1 MNNVNLIGRF
11 TADPILNYTKAGKAV
26 VSFTLAV
33 DRPFANKDGKKN
45 ADFISC
51 QVWGGAAESVAKFLH
66 KGSRAAVTGYI
77 KTDSYTDKDGVRR
90 KSMQVV
96 CHNVQFLDPIKE
108 KGNPSKQM
116 ETPDNGIAEPTEK
129 QPEAPEDIGT
139 LSADGLFM
147 DI

>member
-11 TADPILNYTKAGKAV
+11 TADPDLKYTKAGKAV

-33 DRPFANKDGKKN
+33 DRPFAGKEGKGE

-51 QVWGGAAESVAKFLH
+51 QAWGGAAESVAKFLH

-77 KTDSYTDKDGVRR
+77 KTDSYTDKNGVRR

-96 CHNVQFLDPIKE
+96 CNNVQFLDPIKE
-108 KGNPSKQM
+108 KGDQSKKE
-116 ETPDNGIAEPTEK
+116 ETLDKGASESTEK
-129 QPEAPEDIGT
+129 QPDTQEEIGT